1 MKKRAEERRRSSRTE
16 EDTVANK
23 QREVKCRQ
31 IEWSEIHLFDS
42 MNAVSCSVF
51 FRLGSQQVRLNTL
64 ANGIAPF
71 PLLWMAP
78 ATPCKS
84 YSLVWPLTK
93 RKRYTSRATRH
104 CLFPPMTVLIGGPRL
119 QKEEPA
125 GSICGN
131 VVNRF
136 LVSGWTTIIDNGCNC
151 GPLCSSGDFVATSI
165 HQHIAL
171 L

>member
-1 MKKRAEERRRSSRTE
+1 MALPCIARPIICPLLITSPQTRDESCKRNFSFSFRCARTRNNEGKRGKRMMKKRAEERRRSSRTE

-78 ATPCKS
+78 ATTPA
-84 YSLVWPLTK
+84 
-93 RKRYTSRATRH
+93 SR
-104 CLFPPMTVLIGGPRL
+104 
-119 QKEEPA
+119 
-125 GSICGN
+125 
-131 VVNRF
+131 
-136 LVSGWTTIIDNGCNC
+136 
-151 GPLCSSGDFVATSI
+151 I
-165 HQHIAL
+165 HL
-171 L
+171 YGR

>member
-1 MKKRAEERRRSSRTE
+1 M
-16 EDTVANK
+16 
-23 QREVKCRQ
+23 
-31 IEWSEIHLFDS
+31 EIHLFDS